1 MTMEEF
7 DLPEFIFG
15 EFPIKDG
22 GFNDER
28 QFIFH
33 KGVSLIE
40 IIAFD
45 EFIHVIDSSKISK
58 QYSYF
63 GEDFSLTYHTNN
75 TEHLGLNPMEVL
87 DKAWEFYRDY
97 LIWEDTN
104 EH

>member
-1 MTMEEF
+1 MAIANF

-15 EFPIKDG
+15 EIPIKDG
-22 GFNDER
+22 GFNDLR

-33 KGVSLIE
+33 KGISLTE

-45 EFIHVIDSSKISK
+45 DFTHIIDSSKTSK

-75 TEHLGLNPMEVL
+75 TLLHGQDPIEVL
-87 DKAWEFYRDY
+87 DRAWEFYRDY

-104 EH
+104 ED